1 MIKTA
6 AATREG
12 PDLERTFTT
21 ITRERIFEKI
31 VDQIVDLI
39 RRNKYRPGDAIP
51 SQRELAQVL
60 KVSRTAVRE
69 AMTVLEKAG
78 LLEVR
83 AGARTIVRRAPGP
96 DQEALDFAGLM
107 SKADLTQLLE
117 LRTMLEGE
125 VAAAAADKAT
135 HEELVRV
142 AEAVE
147 AMERAVAAGR
157 LDADEDY
164 TFHVQVTL
172 ACHNPVIFKFWNAL
186 SDLISRE
193 ILHCRLQSLA
203 RGQTGLAA
211 AEHREVFEALRT
223 RDAEGA
229 RRAMR
234 RHLMNVKARY
244 GV

>member
-1 MIKTA
+1 MASTG
-6 AATREG
+6 EG
-12 PDLERTFTT
+12 TDLERTFTS

-39 RRNKYRPGDAIP
+39 RRNRYRPGDAIP
-51 SQRELAQVL
+51 SQRELARVL

-83 AGARTIVRRAPGP
+83 AGARTVVRRTPGP
-96 DQEALDFAGLM
+96 DQEPLDFAGLM
-107 SKADLTQLLE
+107 SKADLAQLIE

-125 VAAAAADKAT
+125 VAAAAAEKAT
-135 HEELVRV
+135 DDELARA

-147 AMERAVAAGR
+147 AMERAVADGR

-164 TFHVQVTL
+164 AFHVQVTL
-172 ACHNPVIFKFWNAL
+172 ACHNPIIFRFWNAL
-186 SDLISRE
+186 SDLIARE

-203 RGQTGLAA
+203 SGQTGLAA
-211 AEHREVFEALRT
+211 AEHREIGQALLA